1 MSALLAMA
9 LAHGGRGGGQMTQI
23 KRWLW
28 IVAGMLAL
36 LLAIAGVVLPVLPT
50 TPFVLLAAACFAR
63 GSTRFHQAMLR
74 HRTLGPMI
82 AQWQSRRSIA
92 RSVKLK
98 AYVLMALSF
107 SVSLALLH
115 GRPFHQLGLL
125 TLGLGLALWLW
136 RVPEH

>member
-1 MSALLAMA
+1 
-9 LAHGGRGGGQMTQI
+9 MTQI

-28 IVAGMLAL
+28 IAAGVIAL
-36 LLAIAGVVLPVLPT
+36 GLAIAGVVLPLLPT

-63 GSTRFHQAMLR
+63 GSARFHQAMTS
-74 HRTLGPMI
+74 HRIFGPII

-92 RSVKLK
+92 RSVKHK
-98 AYVLMALSF
+98 AYLLMALSF
-107 SVSLALLH
+107 SLSLTLLH
-115 GRPFHQLGLL
+115 GRPLHQLGLL